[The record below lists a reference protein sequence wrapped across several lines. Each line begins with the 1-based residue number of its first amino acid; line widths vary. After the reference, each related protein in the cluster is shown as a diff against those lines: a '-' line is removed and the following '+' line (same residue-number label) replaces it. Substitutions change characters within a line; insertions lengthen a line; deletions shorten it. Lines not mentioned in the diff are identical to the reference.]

1 VSKWISIFSN
11 QGTQGLMNKP
21 KGGNHRNMTFEQEE
35 EFLKQFE
42 ERAKKGELLSTN
54 EIKEAYIESVG
65 HSIGHEQIYRVLK
78 RHGYRKIMPNCNTNN
93 MSIFL
98 KELSKTY
105 NEDIMILVCDGT
117 AWHKSKNLEISGNI
131 IITHIPPYTPEM
143 NPIEQIWKQIRQM
156 GFGNKIFRTLKAVV
170 DRLCDTI
177 NLLTDELVK
186 SITLRE
192 WIYSIA

>member
-1 VSKWISIFSN
+1 MAKAYKITEEISNEIRMIRKKIKNKSEDIRLHAVELRGLGKKNKEIAEILEIHEKVVSKWISIFSN

-78 RHGYRKIMPNCNTNN
+78 RHAYRKIMP
-93 MSIFL
+93 SSRHP
-98 KELSKTY
+98 KKASDE
-105 NEDIMILVCDGT
+105 E
-117 AWHKSKNLEISGNI
+117 
-131 IITHIPPYTPEM
+131 
-143 NPIEQIWKQIRQM
+143 IEQSKKNCQS
-156 GFGNKIFRTLKAVV
+156 GAENKNR
-170 DRLCDTI
+170 
-177 NLLTDELVK
+177 K
-186 SITLRE
+186 SR
-192 WIYSIA
+192 